1 MLPPVILM
9 HRPNISHS
17 ESQPWW
23 LYSIFLVMIFRGD
36 FPEIIVLRALLLA
49 PLGPTGPLMGPPE
62 PQPARHSVAVPAA
75 RWLQLAS
82 ALASLQAFCLDF

>member
-36 FPEIIVLRALLLA
+36 FPEIIVLWALLA
-49 PLGPTGPLMGPPE
+49 PRPPTGPLMGPPE
-62 PQPARHSVAVPAA
+62 PQPARRSVAVPAGSS
-75 RWLQLAS
+75 LAS
-82 ALASLQAFCLDF
+82 AGFGAGFSAGFLP